1 MARRARRII
10 GAVAACVALS
20 DAAAAPA
27 FKILYH
33 EAIHLRTREVAG
45 HTQRMSFEAYG
56 RHFNLLLQ
64 TNEGIQ
70 RAVPVGRTDIETLR
84 GTLEGQPDSWA
95 RMTHTRSGWRGVVSD
110 GHDLY
115 AIEPADDLAGSTIQP
130 PDTAAGTPVVY
141 RLADAVL
148 SVSPG
153 YCRVLNADGTPLP
166 GDDPPTSI
174 SGTNTTAQ
182 MLADAVASDGAV
194 KPGGVDLKLAVSV
207 VADYE
212 FYQQYS
218 DDPEGTII
226 SRMDIVDGIYTS
238 QVGVKIE
245 LAPITVIR
253 TRDEPFTETDPEDL
267 LAQVRQYRGAHAAQM
282 SAGVT
287 HLMTGRDLDGSIIG
301 IAYLGSVCNG
311 NEADSLSEGG
321 HSTSMSALIAAHE
334 IGHNFNAP
342 HDGVPGA
349 CASTPQ
355 TFLMAPRINFS
366 NQFSAC
372 SLQQISARIQSA
384 QCLSPYTAPDIELD
398 LAADAVSA
406 KTNAAFTVSFTARAL
421 GDDASNDVVATAS
434 LPTDI
439 NVQSASADGGTCTT
453 DSGTVTCTFGTVNAG
468 DSRQIDLHLIGTTAG
483 TSSAALSVSSSNDN
497 VSSNDTGQVT
507 ITVSTPASSS
517 GSSPPTAS
525 ASGSDDPATSGG
537 GGGQIDPLLLAM
549 LGLGIAAR
557 LLPKGAM
564 RQVAYLRQAAVPR
577 ARSNSRRPA
586 S

>member
-1 MARRARRII
+1 MARRARRIL

-20 DAAAAPA
+20 DAAAAPVYR
-27 FKILYH
+27 ILYH

-70 RAVPVGRTDIETLR
+70 RAVPADRTDIETLR
-84 GTLEGQPDSWA
+84 GTLDGQPGSWA
-95 RMTHTRSGWRGVVSD
+95 RMTRTRSGWRGVVSD

-115 AIEPADDLAGSTIQP
+115 AIEPAGDLVDSAIQP
-130 PDTAAGTPVVY
+130 PDTAPNVPMVY
-141 RLADAVL
+141 RLSDAIL
-148 SVSPG
+148 SVGPG

-166 GDDPPTSI
+166 DDPPTSV
-174 SGTNTTAQ
+174 SGTNVTAQ
-182 MLADAVASDGAV
+182 MLADAVASDVA
-194 KPGGVDLKLAVSV
+194 PNPPGVDLKLSVSV
-207 VADYE
+207 VADFE

-238 QVGVKIE
+238 QVGVKID
-245 LAPITVIR
+245 LAPITIIK
-253 TRDEPFTETDPEDL
+253 TRSEPFTKTDPEDL
-267 LAQVRQYRGAHAAQM
+267 LAQVRQYRGGHPSQM

-311 NEADSLSEGG
+311 NQADSLSEGG

-384 QCLSPYTAPDIELD
+384 QCLSPYTAPDIALE
-398 LAADAVSA
+398 LAAGTVSVN
-406 KTNAAFTVSFTARAL
+406 TNTAFTLSFSARAL
-421 GDDASNDVVATAS
+421 GDDASEDVVTTAS
-434 LPTDI
+434 VPTGI
-439 NVQSASADGGTCTT
+439 TVQSATADGGTCTT
-453 DSGTVTCTFGTVNAG
+453 DSGTVTCTFGTLNAG
-468 DSRQIDLHLIGTTAG
+468 ETHQIDLHLISATAG

-497 VSSNDTGQVT
+497 VSGNDTGQVT
-507 ITVSTPASSS
+507 ITVNSPPSS
-517 GSSPPTAS
+517 GGSTPPTAS
-525 ASGSDDPATSGG
+525 ANGSDDPGTSGG
-537 GGGQIDPLLLAM
+537 GGGGSIDALLLAA
-549 LGLGIAAR
+549 LAFGIAAKYVR
-557 LLPKGAM
+557 KPSRVIIKRHAPM
-564 RQVAYLRQAAVPR
+564 RN
-577 ARSNSRRPA
+577 RSRERN
-586 S
+586 

>member
-1 MARRARRII
+1 MARRARLIL
-10 GAVAACVALS
+10 GAVTACVALS

-27 FKILYH
+27 YRILYH

-56 RHFNLLLQ
+56 RHFSLLLQ

-70 RAVPVGRTDIETLR
+70 RAVPADRPDIETLR
-84 GTLEGQPDSWA
+84 GTLDGQPGSWA
-95 RMTHTRSGWRGVVSD
+95 RMTRTRSGWRGVVSD

-115 AIEPADDLAGSTIQP
+115 ALEPAGDLADSATQP
-130 PDTAAGTPVVY
+130 PDTAPNAPMVY
-141 RLADAVL
+141 RLSDAIL
-148 SVSPG
+148 SVAPG
-153 YCRVLNADGTPLP
+153 YCRVLSADGTPLP
-166 GDDPPTSI
+166 DDPATGT
-174 SGTNTTAQ
+174 SGTNMTAQ
-182 MLADAVASDGAV
+182 MLADAVASDVG
-194 KPGGVDLKLAVSV
+194 PRPSGVDLKLSVSV

-238 QVGVKIE
+238 QVGVKID
-245 LAPITVIR
+245 LAPITIIK
-253 TRDEPFTETDPEDL
+253 TRSEPFTKTDPEDL
-267 LAQVRQYRGAHAAQM
+267 LAQVRQYRGAHPSQM

-287 HLMTGRDLDGSIIG
+287 HLMTGRNLDGSIIG

-311 NEADSLSEGG
+311 NQADSLSEGG

-384 QCLSPYTAPDIELD
+384 QCLSPYTAPDIALEL
-398 LAADAVSA
+398 ATGTVSA
-406 KTNAAFTVSFTARAL
+406 TTNTAFTLSFSARAL
-421 GDDASNDVVATAS
+421 GDDASEDVVATAS
-434 LPTDI
+434 LPAGIT
-439 NVQSASADGGTCTT
+439 VQSATADGGTCTT
-453 DSGTVTCTFGTVNAG
+453 DSGSVTCTFGSLNAG
-468 DSRQIDLHLIGTTAG
+468 ETHQIDLHLISATAG

-497 VSSNDTGQVT
+497 VSDNDTGQVT
-507 ITVSTPASSS
+507 ITVNSPPSS
-517 GSSPPTAS
+517 GGSTPPTAS
-525 ASGSDDPATSGG
+525 ANGSDDPGTSGG
-537 GGGQIDPLLLAM
+537 GGGRIDALLLAA
-549 LGLGIAAR
+549 LAFVIAAKYVR
-557 LLPKGAM
+557 KTSRVIIK
-564 RQVAYLRQAAVPR
+564 RQPPR
-577 ARSNSRRPA
+577 RNRSGERN
-586 S
+586 